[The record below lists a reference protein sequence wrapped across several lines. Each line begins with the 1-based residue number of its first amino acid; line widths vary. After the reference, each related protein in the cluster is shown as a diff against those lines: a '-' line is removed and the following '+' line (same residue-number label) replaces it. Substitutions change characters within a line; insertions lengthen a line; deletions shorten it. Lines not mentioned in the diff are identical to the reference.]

1 MSWSGMNPNVWWQSQ
16 ELFEASNL
24 RIWSLFLVES
34 TFPLLITASI
44 ITQSLFS
51 LWVESGILS
60 EVWVQHGQIGSWFQA
75 EKESDLETVSSMAW
89 FGFGEGVTGLVYVWT
104 MLVTSNLKKN
114 TDHMFS
120 SRVASTYYRWIMAA
134 PGWGFPLPSGL
145 LGALGGSLRAQS
157 PTHRLA
163 AGNSQRKWNFEFLM
177 VKSWMNAGFS
187 VSM

>member
-104 MLVTSNLKKN
+104 MLVFYQQSKKKHRPHVFQQGCFNLLSVN
-114 TDHMFS
+114 HGRTGVGVPS
-120 SRVASTYYRWIMAA
+120 SIWAVGS
-134 PGWGFPLPSGL
+134 PGGISEGPKPNSSPGSWKFP
-145 LGALGGSLRAQS
+145 
-157 PTHRLA
+157 T
-163 AGNSQRKWNFEFLM
+163 
-177 VKSWMNAGFS
+177 
-187 VSM
+187 